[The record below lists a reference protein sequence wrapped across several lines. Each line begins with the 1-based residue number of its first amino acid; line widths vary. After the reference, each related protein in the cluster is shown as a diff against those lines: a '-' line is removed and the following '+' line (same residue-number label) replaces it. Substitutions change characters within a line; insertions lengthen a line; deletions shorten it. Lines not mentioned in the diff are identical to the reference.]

1 MGSPF
6 KMNPKTPL
14 MKALVGKQKN
24 LPEQLKQAILD
35 APAQMTGNGGKKD
48 SITGTKRGYKD
59 IEKKD
64 PDVFTKTYNAATG
77 MTHPNGQGYDYNK
90 REAYK
95 KNAISKYGSMANS
108 RAYYRKLKD
117 KN

>member
-35 APAQMTGNGGKKD
+35 APDK
-48 SITGTKRGYKD
+48 SYGTKDAAMKMYGKN
-59 IEKKD
+59 KK
-64 PDVFTKTYNAATG
+64 
-77 MTHPNGQGYDYNK
+77 
-90 REAYK
+90 
-95 KNAISKYGSMANS
+95 
-108 RAYYRKLKD
+108 
-117 KN
+117 